1 MIIDASRGEIQLDD
15 LFNAIEHDKDQV
27 TQALDIY
34 GDYLKVKNNNSINGK
49 NKIELLE
56 RILKLECIEKTI
68 VNHNHENERSRIN
81 LKWTVLTECGI
92 WYRKLDLYEKAI
104 EYFEKANSINN
115 RVSTIYYEMG
125 MCYLEL
131 GNIYQVK
138 ICFEKTIEISNE
150 HIHWKCLEQITYLY
164 FILGNFSKCLEYIRI
179 GYDHVATYQS
189 VYDFGQICLVLLE
202 KTQPSMKTLIEKMF
216 THQIQYIIYDENLL
230 TKVEELK
237 QNIKIF
243 REKLF
248 QKKNINNE
256 RKTLDEHVSIESFQ
270 DLGQYLVKKIRESN
284 NDNSKLCKLI
294 DINKFLPKEEIIN
307 EKPEQEST
315 EQQEQQ
321 TIISEEQRSQPT
333 NNRKKRS
340 FLPLN
345 IDDYEKRRSAR
356 SITRIIQDDTNVS
369 TVDKLRRILSN
380 DENISDDEVD
390 ETAVSPENIDDEI
403 APSMLSEL
411 SKENFPLLQIEYK
424 SFIKSIEQKIQ
435 DGYQYHYLD
444 LICDYINELTK
455 HSSTSWSVSF
465 IKCKIL

>member
-34 GDYLKVKNNNSINGK
+34 GDYLKVKNNNSIKGE

-56 RILKLECIEKTI
+56 RIIKLECIEKTI
-68 VNHNHENERSRIN
+68 INHNHENERSRIN

-92 WYRKLDLYEKAI
+92 WYRKLSLYEKAI
-104 EYFEKANSINN
+104 EYFEKANAINN

-150 HIHWKCLEQITYLY
+150 HIHWKCLEQIIYLY

-179 GYDHVATYQS
+179 GYDHVVTYQS
-189 VYDFGQICLVLLE
+189 IYDFGQICLVLLE
-202 KTQPSMKTLIEKMF
+202 KIQPSMKTLIEKMF
-216 THQIQYIIYDENLL
+216 TNEIQYIVYDENLL
-230 TKVEELK
+230 MKVEELK
-237 QNIKIF
+237 QNIKLF
-243 REKLF
+243 KEKLF

-256 RKTLDEHVSIESFQ
+256 RKTFDEHVSIENFQ
-270 DLGQYLVKKIRESN
+270 DFGQYLVKKIRESN

-294 DINKFLPKEEIIN
+294 DIKHFLPKEDIVN
-307 EKPEQEST
+307 EKSQQEPT
-315 EQQEQQ
+315 EQQQQ
-321 TIISEEQRSQPT
+321 PIISEEQQVQPAIH
-333 NNRKKRS
+333 RKKRS

-356 SITRIIQDDTNVS
+356 SITRIIPDDTNVS

-380 DENISDDEVD
+380 DENISDDEAD

-403 APSMLSEL
+403 ASTILSEL
-411 SKENFPLLQIEYK
+411 PKENIPLLQIEYK

-455 HSSTSWSVSF
+455 HTSTLWLVSLTNIAF
-465 IKCKIL
+465 